1 MSPVQKRV
9 NIVIKLSMW
18 VYFHFFRSLVKS
30 FVVFGAAIFVA
41 REYAAMEA
49 EDMAERAAENLTP
62 S

>member
-1 MSPVQKRV
+1 MSSVQKGL
-9 NIVIKLSMW
+9 KL
-18 VYFHFFRSLVKS
+18 YLCFQCGFIFRSLVKS
-30 FVVFGAAIFVA
+30 FVVFGVAIFVA